1 MGLMVFGGSILRK
14 LQALTTKETQP
25 QNLSHKNQ
33 GPTKLP
39 KGSIVVPFWDYLIGF

>member
-25 QNLSHKNQ
+25 QNLSHKNP